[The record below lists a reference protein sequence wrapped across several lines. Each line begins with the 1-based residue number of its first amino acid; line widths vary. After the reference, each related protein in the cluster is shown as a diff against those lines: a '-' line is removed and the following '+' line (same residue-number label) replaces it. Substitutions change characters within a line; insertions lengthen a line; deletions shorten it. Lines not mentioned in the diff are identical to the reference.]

1 MPVNNI
7 FDMLTVAVDRAG
19 STDAVKVAY
28 AHEDLRIQ
36 TGMGEAWM
44 RPEDHQLFEPLHIIS
59 LVEVDGAGV
68 KYETS
73 RIPGSTPK
81 PMNASR

>member
-28 AHEDLRIQ
+28 ALEDLRIQ
-36 TGMGEAWM
+36 TGMGNQSNLTVFYGCDFRA
-44 RPEDHQLFEPLHIIS
+44 ITC
-59 LVEVDGAGV
+59 G
-68 KYETS
+68 
-73 RIPGSTPK
+73 
-81 PMNASR
+81 